1 MSTPDRSGLGIAG
14 LTAAGAALTT
24 PASLRRL
31 VLVTRDRILETL
43 ALVTPGAPLVSPQLV
58 TGLTEYRYR
67 LVATTAAGHSAAS
80 GEGLTATG
88 VATLTS
94 IAYNRLTWTPVPR
107 ATGYAIYRTVG
118 GATQGLIATVGAIS
132 LYDDVGAAG
141 DDADPPDDNTSGTL
155 GLFWSD
161 QELLDIMVLG
171 AKDLWRSFIDLHQD
185 HFFTVDTI
193 HVSLPASSD
202 RLVGV
207 PANVHRILSI
217 EPRDTS
223 PTSTSR
229 SVVFDPQAYNSSRF
243 KRARALA
250 TANPGNGP
258 TISYAVT
265 GAGAPVGAPTIYVA
279 PAVSE
284 AILIRLVYIPT
295 LTSALTLDDS
305 NPVPGESDAALVAYT
320 VAFALAKDRED
331 RSPDPNWLAVYAT
344 EKTSCLVAAAPR
356 QEQVAPVVTGVF
368 DELFGAGLSG
378 DVWDDY

>member
-1 MSTPDRSGLGIAG
+1 MSTPDRSGLGLAG

-31 VLVTRDRILETL
+31 VLVIRDRILETL
-43 ALVTPGAPLVSPQLV
+43 MLVTPGAPLVSPQLV
-58 TGLTEYRYR
+58 TGATEYRYR
-67 LVATTAAGHSAAS
+67 VVATTAAGHSAAS
-80 GEGLTATG
+80 GEGLITTG
-88 VATLTS
+88 VDPLTS
-94 IAYNRLTWTPVPR
+94 GAYNRLTWTAVPR

-118 GATQGLIATVGAIS
+118 GLTQGLIASVGS
-132 LYDDVGAAG
+132 VSQFDDVGLAG
-141 DDADPPDDNTSGTL
+141 DDATPPDDNTSGTL

-161 QELLDIMVLG
+161 QELLDILVLG
-171 AKDLWRSFIDLHQD
+171 AKDLWRGFIDLHQD

-202 RLVGV
+202 RLDGV

-223 PTSTSR
+223 PTSSTR
-229 SVVFDPQAYNSSRF
+229 GVVFDPQPYNSPRF
-243 KRARALA
+243 KRARTLA
-250 TANPGNGP
+250 TCAPGNGP

-279 PAVSE
+279 PQVDAP
-284 AILIRLVYIPT
+284 IPIRLVYIPT

-305 NPVPGESDAALVAYT
+305 NPVPGESDAALIAYT

-331 RSPDPNWLAVYAT
+331 NSPDPNWLAVYST
-344 EKTSCLVAAAPR
+344 EKNSCLVASAPR
-356 QEQVAPVVTGVF
+356 QEQVPAVVTGVF
-368 DELFGAGLSG
+368 DELFGPGLSG
-378 DVWDDY
+378 DAWDDY